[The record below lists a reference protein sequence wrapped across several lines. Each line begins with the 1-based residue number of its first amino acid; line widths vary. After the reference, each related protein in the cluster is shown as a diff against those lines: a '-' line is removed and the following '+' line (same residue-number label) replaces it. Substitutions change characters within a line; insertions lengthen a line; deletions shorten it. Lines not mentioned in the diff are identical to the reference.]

1 MAENS
6 KLTGI
11 ELNGVLYS
19 LGKSIYEELDLSL
32 VRFAELLGRD
42 FYCPTL
48 SEAPTS
54 STLKYTDTD
63 GEEQTFQVG
72 QPCRWAEGND
82 YRIAVCKNI
91 TSTSSDWYVLPTKVS
106 ELSNDAGYLT
116 QHQDI
121 SHLAT
126 KTELNGKQAVIDDLG
141 TIRSNAAKG
150 ATALQSIPSEYVTE
164 TELSNKGYATT
175 ASVNTG
181 LGKKVDKVS
190 GKQLSTE
197 DFTTALKN
205 KLAGLSNYDD
215 TDITAAVNKLR
226 TDFDTLVSGDTS
238 AAIKSFND
246 VIAFLDGLTDT
257 EDLDSI
263 IASIGQQIAEKQ
275 DKITDLEAIRSG
287 AGKGA
292 TAVQPS
298 SLHKVATSGS
308 YNDLSNKPTIP
319 SAVTESTV
327 SGWGFTKNTG
337 SYSKPSTGIPKTD
350 LASAVQTSLGKA
362 DTALQSIPSEY
373 ITETELTAK
382 GYTTNIGTITG
393 IKMNGASK
401 GTSGVVDLGTVITA
415 HQDISGKLDKTV
427 AASTYAT
434 KTEVGDKQDKV
445 LKFTNKQA
453 ASWVNDSTY
462 EDFPYRCDIA
472 CSGVTADMYAEVV
485 FNVEHSTSGSYAPVC
500 ETKANAVSVWSSED
514 TTITIPTIIIT
525 K

>member
-19 LGKSIYEELDLSL
+19 LGKSIYEELDISL

-48 SEAPTS
+48 SSAPTP
-54 STLKYTDTD
+54 STLKYLDTD
-63 GEEQTFQVG
+63 GEEQTFQIG

-82 YRIAVCKNI
+82 YRIAVCKHI
-91 TSTSSDWYVLPTKVS
+91 TSKSAAWYILPTKVS
-106 ELSNDAGYLT
+106 ELSNDSGYLT
-116 QHQDI
+116 Q
-121 SHLAT
+121 
-126 KTELNGKQAVIDDLG
+126 
-141 TIRSNAAKG
+141 
-150 ATALQSIPSEYVTE
+150 
-164 TELSNKGYATT
+164 
-175 ASVNTG
+175 
-181 LGKKVDKVS
+181 
-190 GKQLSTE
+190 
-197 DFTTALKN
+197 
-205 KLAGLSNYDD
+205 
-215 TDITAAVNKLR
+215 
-226 TDFDTLVSGDTS
+226 
-238 AAIKSFND
+238 
-246 VIAFLDGLTDT
+246 
-257 EDLDSI
+257 
-263 IASIGQQIAEKQ
+263 
-275 DKITDLEAIRSG
+275 
-287 AGKGA
+287 
-292 TAVQPS
+292 
-298 SLHKVATSGS
+298 
-308 YNDLSNKPTIP
+308 
-319 SAVTESTV
+319 
-327 SGWGFTKNTG
+327 
-337 SYSKPSTGIPKTD
+337 
-350 LASAVQTSLGKA
+350 
-362 DTALQSIPSEY
+362 
-373 ITETELTAK
+373 
-382 GYTTNIGTITG
+382 
-393 IKMNGASK
+393 
-401 GTSGVVDLGTVITA
+401 